1 MAAVTTANLVANVY
15 ANVSGFIS
23 GLSKASQAAAKGAV
37 AIDAAGLAAVDL
49 TAAMSAAGTAAAAN
63 AAALATEANAASTT
77 AAALDV
83 TAGSALALST
93 TMEAVDLSA
102 GVAAATLS
110 AEAIASAELAAAFD
124 LAAIAAAELA
134 LAEGT
139 AGAVALTTGARL
151 EATAAVAVATGKSM
165 TMAFAPLLLIG
176 GMAMK
181 MAMDYGSAIGKIRR
195 LTNNT
200 TEDVEMMREAIL
212 KIAVA
217 SGKGPKE
224 LADAMFLLAS
234 SGLSANR
241 AIAALDMSAQ
251 ASAIGLGD
259 MALIA
264 DGVASAMNA
273 YASTGLS
280 ARDATNALINA
291 VKVGKMPSE
300 DLTKVLGTIIPI
312 ASNMGMTFQEVTA
325 DIASLTQVGVPA
337 TRAATGLRATLMS
350 LLNPTKEAAAA
361 LAAAGY
367 SAEKLQISIKN
378 KGLFP
383 TLMDLKKHTDGS
395 TSAMQKMVPESRA
408 LSAVLGLTG
417 ANSKNASDNFAE
429 LQKNTDTL
437 SKGMA
442 DLASKPGFKMKQA
455 MEEINGALIKLG
467 DSFMPMFGKA
477 ATAIGGL
484 FKLIEKIPKPV
495 LGILAGFSLVGI
507 QAGIFALA
515 LGKVAGA
522 VSGVLKALEAG
533 TAVAAKA
540 NWIVLLAVGAAILT
554 TAFMSLS
561 QSTKANKTEVD
572 ALTDS
577 YRVQLGVID
586 KTAAAVL
593 YSTIQNK
600 NQDDDLRRIQKTL
613 GTNGSAWKLWIA
625 AVGGSK
631 DAAQKIRQ
639 ALVDSGDAVNYFQKG
654 TAQYKKTVADFI
666 KTGNTDWTG
675 GNIGILKTLEQQ
687 QLASKESL
695 AGLTNE
701 AENGKVAFEKSGEA
715 INAAGQ
721 SVATLKSEMDLASAA
736 GETLKTVFD
745 ALFGGATSLVE
756 AEIAARA
763 AVKQLV
769 EAMKTG
775 DADSHVTAMIAARK
789 SYEQLAA
796 AQLAAGK
803 STDEVNLGFAG
814 NLINLFKTSQAAGAT
829 GAEFGKLA
837 ESMNLPESVVI
848 AMSAP
853 GADVIKL
860 LMEALPGIIA
870 QIPKV
875 VPISIP
881 VTLYVHDIIKDAE
894 GNVTGLNIG
903 GGRRLVAAGGVFSQ
917 RTNATIGEAGPE
929 AVVPLGNNPAA
940 RKNRAN
946 VMAAAG
952 LGANAVG
959 IPIGGGGGGVTSNT
973 YNVNVSVPATADPAK
988 VGQAVVDSLVAWS
1001 RRNGA
1006 IPVSVSG

>member
-1 MAAVTTANLVANVY
+1 MAGVTTANLVANVY

-49 TAAMSAAGTAAAAN
+49 TAAMSAAGAASAAN
-63 AAALATEANAASTT
+63 AAALATDAT
-77 AAALDV
+77 AAAGTAGALDV
-83 TAGSALALST
+83 TAGSALGLAT
-93 TMEAVDLSA
+93 TMEAVDLTA
-102 GVAAATLS
+102 GVAAAALS
-110 AEAIASAELAAAFD
+110 AEAVASAELALAFD
-124 LAAIAAAELA
+124 AAAIAAAELA

-139 AGAVALTTGARL
+139 AGTVALTTSASL
-151 EATAAVAVATGKSM
+151 KATAAAAVATGKSI
-165 TMAFAPLLLIG
+165 TMAFAPLLVIG
-176 GMAMK
+176 GLAMK
-181 MAMDYGSAIGKIRR
+181 MSMEYNSAIGKIRR
-195 LTNNT
+195 LTANT
-200 TEDVEMMREAIL
+200 AEDVDKMSEAIL

-234 SGLSANR
+234 SGLSANK
-241 AIAALDMSAQ
+241 AIAALEMSAQ

-259 MALIA
+259 MAIIA

-273 YASTGLS
+273 YATTGLS

-312 ASNMGMTFQEVTA
+312 AANMGMTFQEVTS

-337 TRAATGLRATLMS
+337 TRAATGLRAVLMS
-350 LLNPTKEAAAA
+350 LLSPTKEAAAA
-361 LAAAGY
+361 LGAAGF
-367 SAEKLQISIKN
+367 SSEQLQVSIKN

-383 TLMDLKKHTDGS
+383 TLMELKSRTDGS
-395 TSAMQKMVPESRA
+395 TSAMQKMIPESRA

-417 ANSKNASDNFAE
+417 ANSKNAASNFEE

-437 SKGMA
+437 AKGMA

-507 QAGIFALA
+507 QAGIFAVA

-522 VSGVLKALEAG
+522 VSAVIKALEAG

-554 TAFMSLS
+554 TAFMALS
-561 QSTKANKTEVD
+561 KGTKANKTEVD
-572 ALTDS
+572 ALTES

-593 YSTIQNK
+593 YSTIQNR
-600 NQDDDLRRIQKTL
+600 NQDDDLRRIQKSL

-631 DAAQKIRQ
+631 DAAQKIRK

-654 TAQYKKTVADFI
+654 TDQYKKTVADFI
-666 KTGNTDWTG
+666 KTGNLDWTS
-675 GNIGILKTLEQQ
+675 GNLGILKTLQEQ
-687 QLASKESL
+687 QLASKDSL
-695 AGLTNE
+695 AGLNNE
-701 AENGKVAFEKSGEA
+701 AKNGKAAFEQSGEA
-715 INAAGQ
+715 INAAGE
-721 SVATLKSEMDLASAA
+721 SVASLKAEMDLASAA

-763 AVKQLV
+763 SVKALI

-775 DADSHVTAMIAARK
+775 DADSHITAMIDTRE

-814 NLINLFKTSQAAGAT
+814 NLINLFKTSKAAGAT
-829 GAEFGKLA
+829 GVEFGKLA
-837 ESMNLPESVVI
+837 QSMNLPESVVI

-860 LMEALPGIIA
+860 LMEQLPGIIA

-875 VPISIP
+875 VPISVPIT
-881 VTLYVHDIIKDAE
+881 VQVSDLIKDAK
-894 GNVTGLNIG
+894 GNVTGINIG
-903 GGRRLVAAGGVFSQ
+903 GGRRLQAAGGIMKK
-917 RTNATIGEAGPE
+917 RTDVTVGEAGPE
-929 AVVPLGNNPAA
+929 AIIPLGASPAA

-952 LGANAVG
+952 LGGEALNIGV
-959 IPIGGGGGGVTSNT
+959 PGGGGGTANT
-973 YNVNVSVPATADPAK
+973 YNVTVNVPATADPAK

-1006 IPVSVSG
+1006 IPVAVSG